1 MNLSIFVG
9 REDSAEPTWGQYF
22 ANASLFVPRNESFC
36 KFKIN
41 NDQLWGTGL
50 CGHEALAGFMA
61 VLHLG

>member
-1 MNLSIFVG
+1 MMNLSIFVG

-41 NDQLWGTGL
+41 DDQL
-50 CGHEALAGFMA
+50 
-61 VLHLG
+61 